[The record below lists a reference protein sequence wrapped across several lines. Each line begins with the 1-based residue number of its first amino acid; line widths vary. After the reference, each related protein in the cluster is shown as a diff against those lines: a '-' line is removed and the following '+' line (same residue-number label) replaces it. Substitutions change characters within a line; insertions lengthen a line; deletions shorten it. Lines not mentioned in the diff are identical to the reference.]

1 MSEKDLEADIEPA
14 RLKRSIDREG
24 NDVVATL
31 EVKVG

>member
-1 MSEKDLEADIEPA
+1 MSEKDSEADIEPA

-31 EVKVG
+31 EVKVR